1 MVKLSYMPRVNNRMV
16 IEMEAINN
24 IINKKYKYTSLEYI
38 DEEDIKDAKVIH
50 QDENSVFLYKEMED
64 KVELFWGADSKEGFI
79 QGLNCFEDL
88 IEENKIS
95 GKKIHIKFI
104 PEEFISYLEKKDFRV
119 IAEFVDFWNRDIETI
134 SIDGYDTS
142 NIRRLKEGEYGIA
155 GQITRNCT
163 GYSREFTG
171 EDDEWIK
178 EWNESNNSCIFIA
191 EKEGKMTGICC
202 VNLYGFESDK
212 GIVLWIREVAVD
224 PQYQGQGIGRS
235 LLTYA
240 IKWGRESGAKRSFLA
255 CDVENYRGI
264 KLYESLGYIRAEG
277 RGEIRMEKTL

>member
-1 MVKLSYMPRVNNRMV
+1 MIKLSYMPRMDDRMV
-16 IEMEAINN
+16 IKMEAINN

-64 KVELFWGADSKEGFI
+64 KVELFWGADSKEGFT
-79 QGLNCFEDL
+79 QGLNCFESL

-95 GKKIHIKFI
+95 GKRIYIKFI
-104 PEEFISYLEKKDFRV
+104 PEEFISYLEKKGFKV

-134 SIDGYDTS
+134 SINEYDTS
-142 NIRRLKEGEYGIA
+142 NIRRLKEGEYSLA
-155 GQITRNCT
+155 GQITRNCI

-178 EWNESNNSCIFIA
+178 EWNESSNSSIFIA

-212 GIVLWIREVAVD
+212 GIILWIREIAVD

-240 IKWGRESGAKRSFLA
+240 IKWGRENGAKRSFLA
-255 CDVENYRGI
+255 CDAENYSGI
-264 KLYESLGYIRAEG
+264 KLYESLGYVRAEG
-277 RGEIRMEKTL
+277 RGEIRMQKTL